1 MKRLL
6 CFALVAS
13 MLLCANGCSGG
24 GTANSDLSSD
34 VAETASPTA
43 REDITEY
50 IESNVP
56 SDLYVLLAD
65 EWLTVLVSDGEVD
78 VSVRTTSSFA
88 IPYVA
93 QEVVPIVQAAAE
105 GSDVQLGVLSI
116 QSYQKNNSGV
126 VDGTMS
132 SWRTSDGVKGTF
144 VSEPDGDVL
153 KPNST
158 IEDLLELYSDYDELV
173 EELRHGTEASH
184 E

>member
-6 CFALVAS
+6 CFALAAS
-13 MLLCANGCSGG
+13 MLLCANGCSG

-50 IESNVP
+50 IENNVP

>member
-6 CFALVAS
+6 CFALAAS

-93 QEVVPIVQAAAE
+93 QEVVPDST
-105 GSDVQLGVLSI
+105 GSGRGKRRATRCTLYPVLPKEQQRSC
-116 QSYQKNNSGV
+116 
-126 VDGTMS
+126 
-132 SWRTSDGVKGTF
+132 
-144 VSEPDGDVL
+144 
-153 KPNST
+153 
-158 IEDLLELYSDYDELV
+158 
-173 EELRHGTEASH
+173 
-184 E
+184 